1 MKPTKIVVIGAGSA
15 SFGLNSLATL
25 VRSERLRGSAL
36 SLVDIN
42 ASGLAT
48 ITQLAHRLNREWG
61 AQLTIESATD
71 ATQGLDGAEFVILS
85 LEVTPREALWRLDW
99 EIPIK
104 HGLRQPY
111 GENGGPGGFAHAA
124 RNMPPIMQIVRQMEA
139 QCPDAWLIVFS
150 NPLPRLCR
158 AITRYSKI
166 KTVGLCHQLLRAYVM
181 AGWVLAD
188 VLDIEAPANLS
199 MKPSLSASATRRKIS
214 AQAIHKL
221 DIKAAGLNHFT
232 WILAMHDAKTG
243 EDLYPLFKERLSLQ
257 SEGVKGLRK
266 FPTDVQPLSREL
278 MDIFGLFPVAGD
290 DHLAEYLPWVH
301 EPQGKPWARYGIQL
315 WDWAEAEASRE
326 AMWGQMERMIAG
338 QDAIVQLKEVHS
350 EGAVEVIE
358 SIAGNLNS
366 YLLAVNLPNEGYIT
380 NLPQGAIV
388 EVPAIASAYGVRGLS
403 MGALP
408 EPIAELCR
416 REIALVDLV
425 TEAAVTGNRQ
435 VALQALLLDP
445 MVNDIEM
452 ARRILDDY
460 LTTHAP
466 YLPQFQ

>member
-25 VRSERLRGSAL
+25 VRSERLRGSTL

-48 ITQLAHRLNREWG
+48 VTQLAHHLNREWG
-61 AQLTIESATD
+61 AQLTIESSTD
-71 ATQGLDGAEFVILS
+71 VTQVLAGAEFVILS
-85 LEVTPREALWRLDW
+85 IEVTPREKLWRLDW

-124 RNMPPIMQIVRQMEA
+124 RNIPPIMQIVRQLEA
-139 QCPDAWLIVFS
+139 QCPEAWLIVFS

-188 VLDIEAPANLS
+188 VLDIEVPPDLS
-199 MKPSLSASATRRKIS
+199 LNPSLSAGATRRKIS
-214 AQAIHKL
+214 EQAIHKL

-232 WILAMHDAKTG
+232 WVLTMHHQETG
-243 EDLYPLFKERLSLQ
+243 EDLYPLFKERL
-257 SEGVKGLRK
+257 RK
-266 FPTDVQPLSREL
+266 FPAEVQPLSRQL
-278 MDIFGLFPVAGD
+278 MDIFDLFPVAGD
-290 DHLAEYLPWVH
+290 DHLSEYLPWVH
-301 EPQGKPWARYGIQL
+301 EPQCKPWEKYEIQL
-315 WDWAEAEASRE
+315 WDWDEAEASRE
-326 AMWGQMERMIAG
+326 AMWGQMEQMVTG
-338 QDAIVQLKEVHS
+338 QDPIAHLKVVHS

-358 SIAGNLNS
+358 GIAGNLNS
-366 YLLAVNLPNEGYIT
+366 YLLTVNLPNEGYIT
-380 NLPQGAIV
+380 NLPQGAVV
-388 EVPAIASAYGVRGLS
+388 EVPAVASGYGVRGLS
-403 MGALP
+403 LGALP
-408 EPIAELCR
+408 EGIAELCR

-466 YLPQFQ
+466 YLPQFRR